1 MGTSSPFDG
10 PTNDRPLVP
19 VFIDDADPNDAA
31 GEDAANDQD
40 GDDRDDNDRD
50 RDGGGDDADDGDGSD
65 GDDGGTPAG
74 PPIPPPGNP
83 GRFTGPRSAF
93 TSFAKSGGRD
103 RRSLGRAVSGY
114 VGSSMGSPRRAA
126 RRMGAAR
133 GSGANIVQL
142 LQSVQANGIAE
153 TLRELNLTA
162 LAGRPIE
169 EVFAGLADYVCPEDG
184 SIDQG
189 IARNAFIETIA
200 DLADA
205 GITDID
211 GLTAE
216 QMTTVFEL
224 YVAHTIEARICN
236 DIGTKAVALPA
247 NPAAAQ
253 QVEDMLH
260 DFIQR
265 GVADAVAQSGSNI
278 QALLP
283 AEING
288 FVTTVYEDAFRILQA
303 MGDAEAAR

>member
-1 MGTSSPFDG
+1 MGTSSPFEG

-19 VFIDDADPNDAA
+19 VFIDDS
-31 GEDAANDQD
+31 
-40 GDDRDDNDRD
+40 DRDE
-50 RDGGGDDADDGDGSD
+50 GGGDDATDGQDRDASEDGDAG
-65 GDDGGTPAG
+65 DGGNEPALG
-74 PPIPPPGNP
+74 PALPPPGP
-83 GRFTGPRSAF
+83 AGRFTGPRSAF
-93 TSFAKSGGRD
+93 TTFAKSGGRD

-126 RRMGAAR
+126 QRMGASRA
-133 GSGANIVQL
+133 SGANVVRL
-142 LQSVQANGIAE
+142 LQSVQANGLAE

-200 DLADA
+200 DLAEA

-211 GLTAE
+211 GLTPE

-236 DIGTKAVALPA
+236 DIGTKAVSLPA

-265 GVADAVAQSGSNI
+265 GVADAVAQSGSSI
-278 QALLP
+278 QALSP
-283 AEING
+283 TEING
-288 FVTTVYEDAFRILQA
+288 FVTTVYEDAFRILKA

>member
-1 MGTSSPFDG
+1 MGTSSSFGG
-10 PTNDRPLVP
+10 PSNDRPLVP
-19 VFIDDADPNDAA
+19 TFVDDVTLGGAD
-31 GEDAANDQD
+31 GAN
-40 GDDRDDNDRD
+40 G
-50 RDGGGDDADDGDGSD
+50 DGGE
-65 GDDGGTPAG
+65 GDDGANGDGGDTGDQNGAAPPAPLPSLPPAG
-74 PPIPPPGNP
+74 PA
-83 GRFTGPRSAF
+83 GRFTAPRTNFTAF
-93 TSFAKSGGRD
+93 ARSGGTD

-126 RRMGAAR
+126 QRMGMSRA
-133 GSGANIVQL
+133 SGGAIVRL

-153 TLRELNLTA
+153 TLRQLNLNA

-189 IARNAFIETIA
+189 IARNAFIETVA

-211 GLTAE
+211 RLTPE

-236 DIGTKAVALPA
+236 DIGTKAVSLPA

-253 QVEDMLH
+253 KVEDTLH

-278 QALLP
+278 QSLSP
-283 AEING
+283 ADING
-288 FVTTVYEDAFRILQA
+288 FVTSVYEDAFRILKA

>member
-1 MGTSSPFDG
+1 MGTSSSFNG
-10 PTNDRPLVP
+10 PSNDRPLVP
-19 VFIDDADPNDAA
+19 TFIDDSDRDAGDGADQAGADDSGEGDGNDA
-31 GEDAANDQD
+31 
-40 GDDRDDNDRD
+40 
-50 RDGGGDDADDGDGSD
+50 DGGNAV
-65 GDDGGTPAG
+65 PA
-74 PPIPPPGNP
+74 PPLPPRGAA
-83 GRFTGPRSAF
+83 GRFTTPRANF
-93 TSFAKSGGRD
+93 TSFARSGGTD

-126 RRMGAAR
+126 QRMGTAR
-133 GSGANIVQL
+133 ASGAGVVRL

-153 TLRELNLTA
+153 TLRQLNLTA

-200 DLADA
+200 DLAEA

-211 GLTAE
+211 GLTPE

-253 QVEDMLH
+253 KVEDMLH
-260 DFIQR
+260 DFILR
-265 GVADAVAQSGSNI
+265 GVTDAVAQSGTNI
-278 QALLP
+278 QALSP
-283 AEING
+283 DAING
-288 FVTTVYEDAFRILQA
+288 FVTSVYEDAFRILQA
-303 MGDAEAAR
+303 TGNAEAAR

>member
-1 MGTSSPFDG
+1 MGTSSSFDG

-19 VFIDDADPNDAA
+19 TFIDDSDREA
-31 GEDAANDQD
+31 GEGTDQD
-40 GDDRDDNDRD
+40 GADGPDGDGADAGDG
-50 RDGGGDDADDGDGSD
+50 DGGGDGGD
-65 GDDGGTPAG
+65 TPPA
-74 PPIPPPGNP
+74 PPLPPPGP
-83 GRFTGPRSAF
+83 AGRFTTPRANF
-93 TSFAKSGGRD
+93 TSFARSGGTD

-126 RRMGAAR
+126 QRMGTAR
-133 GSGANIVQL
+133 ASGAAVVRL

-153 TLRELNLTA
+153 TLRQLDLTA

-211 GLTAE
+211 GLTPE

-253 QVEDMLH
+253 KVE
-260 DFIQR
+260 
-265 GVADAVAQSGSNI
+265 SG
-278 QALLP
+278 QP
-283 AEING
+283 
-288 FVTTVYEDAFRILQA
+288 
-303 MGDAEAAR
+303 

>member
-1 MGTSSPFDG
+1 MGTSSSFGG
-10 PTNDRPLVP
+10 PKNDRPLVP
-19 VFIDDADPNDAA
+19 TFVDDTDGQGGDGTDP
-31 GEDAANDQD
+31 D
-40 GDDRDDNDRD
+40 GDSEE
-50 RDGGGDDADDGDGSD
+50 DGNEENAGDGTD
-65 GDDGGTPAG
+65 AGTPRA
-74 PPIPPPGNP
+74 PPLPPPGSA
-83 GRFTGPRSAF
+83 GRFTAPRASF
-93 TSFAKSGGRD
+93 TSFARSGGTD

-114 VGSSMGSPRRAA
+114 VRSSMGSPRRAA
-126 RRMGAAR
+126 QRMGTAR
-133 GSGANIVQL
+133 ASGAAVVRL
-142 LQSVQANGIAE
+142 LQSVQANGITE
-153 TLRELNLTA
+153 TLRQLNLTA

-211 GLTAE
+211 GLTPE
-216 QMTTVFEL
+216 QMTTLFEL

-236 DIGTKAVALPA
+236 DIGMKAVALPA

-253 QVEDMLH
+253 KVEDMLH

-265 GVADAVAQSGSNI
+265 GVTDAVARSGSNI
-278 QALLP
+278 QALSS

-288 FVTTVYEDAFRILQA
+288 FVTNVYEDAFRILQA

>member
-1 MGTSSPFDG
+1 MGTSSSFDG
-10 PTNDRPLVP
+10 PSNDRPLVP
-19 VFIDDADPNDAA
+19 TFIDDS
-31 GEDAANDQD
+31 
-40 GDDRDDNDRD
+40 DRDAG
-50 RDGGGDDADDGDGSD
+50 DGVDQADADDSGDGNDAD
-65 GDDGGTPAG
+65 GDGGNAEPA
-74 PPIPPPGNP
+74 PPLPPPGAA
-83 GRFTGPRSAF
+83 GRFTTPRANF
-93 TSFAKSGGRD
+93 TSFARSGGTD

-126 RRMGAAR
+126 QRMGTAR
-133 GSGANIVQL
+133 ASGAGVVRL

-153 TLRELNLTA
+153 TLRQLNLTA

-211 GLTAE
+211 GLTPE

-253 QVEDMLH
+253 KVEDMLH

-265 GVADAVAQSGSNI
+265 GVTDAVAQSGNNI
-278 QALLP
+278 QALSP
-283 AEING
+283 DAING
-288 FVTTVYEDAFRILQA
+288 FVTSVYEDAFRILQA

>member
-1 MGTSSPFDG
+1 MGTSSTFDG
-10 PTNDRPLVP
+10 PNNDRPLVP
-19 VFIDDADPNDAA
+19 SFVDDS
-31 GEDAANDQD
+31 
-40 GDDRDDNDRD
+40 DRDD
-50 RDGGGDDADDGDGSD
+50 GAGDDAGEGQDGADSDSGDG
-65 GDDGGTPAG
+65 GHALAA
-74 PPIPPPGNP
+74 PPLPPPGP
-83 GRFTGPRSAF
+83 AGRFTAPRANF
-93 TSFAKSGGRD
+93 TTFARSGGTD

-114 VGSSMGSPRRAA
+114 VRSSMGSPRSAA
-126 RRMGAAR
+126 QRMGPAR
-133 GSGANIVQL
+133 ASGGNVVRM

-200 DLADA
+200 DLAEA

-211 GLTAE
+211 GLTSE

-253 QVEDMLH
+253 KVEDMLH
-260 DFIQR
+260 DFILR
-265 GVADAVAQSGSNI
+265 GVTDAVVRSGSNI
-278 QALLP
+278 QTLSP
-283 AEING
+283 DQING
-288 FVTTVYEDAFRILQA
+288 FVTSVYEDAFQILQA

>member
-1 MGTSSPFDG
+1 MGTSSSFGG

-19 VFIDDADPNDAA
+19 TFIDDFDREDADGNDDAA
-31 GEDAANDQD
+31 DSQ
-40 GDDRDDNDRD
+40 
-50 RDGGGDDADDGDGSD
+50 DGDGSAGD
-65 GDDGGTPAG
+65 GTDQSDDGTP
-74 PPIPPPGNP
+74 PPAPPLPPPGP
-83 GRFTGPRSAF
+83 AGRFSAPRSNF
-93 TSFAKSGGRD
+93 TSFAKSGGTD
-103 RRSLGRAVSGY
+103 RKSLGRAVSGY

-126 RRMGAAR
+126 QRMGTAR
-133 GSGANIVQL
+133 ASGANVVRL
-142 LQSVQANGIAE
+142 LQSVQANGITE

-211 GLTAE
+211 GLTPE

-253 QVEDMLH
+253 NVEDMLH

-265 GVADAVAQSGSNI
+265 GVSDAVSGSGSSI
-278 QALLP
+278 QALSP
-283 AEING
+283 TEISG
-288 FVTTVYEDAFRILQA
+288 FVTSVYEDAYRILQA
-303 MGDAEAAR
+303 MGDAETAR

>member
-1 MGTSSPFDG
+1 MGTSTPFGG
-10 PTNDRPLVP
+10 PKNDRPLVP
-19 VFIDDADPNDAA
+19 TFIDDTGRGDADGNDDST
-31 GEDAANDQD
+31 DAQD
-40 GDDRDDNDRD
+40 GN
-50 RDGGGDDADDGDGSD
+50 GGDGTENPVDGDSQGAGS
-65 GDDGGTPAG
+65 TPQPA
-74 PPIPPPGNP
+74 PPLPPPGP
-83 GRFTGPRSAF
+83 AGRFTAPRTNF
-93 TSFAKSGGRD
+93 TSFAQSGGTD

-114 VGSSMGSPRRAA
+114 VRSSMGSPRRAA
-126 RRMGAAR
+126 QRMGTAR
-133 GSGANIVQL
+133 ASGANVVRL
-142 LQSVQANGIAE
+142 LQSVSADGIAE
-153 TLRELNLTA
+153 TLRRLNLTA

-211 GLTAE
+211 GLTPE

-253 QVEDMLH
+253 KVEDMLH

-265 GVADAVAQSGSNI
+265 GVTDAVARAGSNI
-278 QALLP
+278 QALSP
-283 AEING
+283 ADING
-288 FVTTVYEDAFRILQA
+288 FVTSVYEDAFQILQV
-303 MGDAEAAR
+303 MGDAEAIR

>member
-1 MGTSSPFDG
+1 MGTSSTFGG

-19 VFIDDADPNDAA
+19 TFVDDS
-31 GEDAANDQD
+31 
-40 GDDRDDNDRD
+40 D
-50 RDGGGDDADDGDGSD
+50 RDGGGGDDTGDGQDGTDGDADGDG
-65 GDDGGTPAG
+65 GQPAPAA
-74 PPIPPPGNP
+74 PPLPPPGSA
-83 GRFTGPRSAF
+83 GRFTAPRANF
-93 TSFAKSGGRD
+93 TTFARSGGTD

-114 VGSSMGSPRRAA
+114 VRSSMGSPRRAA
-126 RRMGAAR
+126 QRMGTAR
-133 GSGANIVQL
+133 ASGGNVVRM

-200 DLADA
+200 DLAEA

-211 GLTAE
+211 GLTSE
-216 QMTTVFEL
+216 QMTTIFEL

-253 QVEDMLH
+253 KVEDMLH

-265 GVADAVAQSGSNI
+265 GVTDAVARSGSSI
-278 QALLP
+278 QALSP
-283 AEING
+283 DQING
-288 FVTTVYEDAFRILQA
+288 FVTSVYEDAFQILQA

>member
-1 MGTSSPFDG
+1 MGTSSTFDG
-10 PTNDRPLVP
+10 PNNDRPLVP
-19 VFIDDADPNDAA
+19 SFVDDSDRY
-31 GEDAANDQD
+31 D
-40 GDDRDDNDRD
+40 GA
-50 RDGGGDDADDGDGSD
+50 GDDADEGQDGADSDSGDGEH
-65 GDDGGTPAG
+65 ALAA
-74 PPIPPPGNP
+74 PPLPPLPPPGP
-83 GRFTGPRSAF
+83 AGRFTAPRANF
-93 TSFAKSGGRD
+93 TTFARSGGTD

-114 VGSSMGSPRRAA
+114 VRSSMGSPRSAA
-126 RRMGAAR
+126 QRMGPAR
-133 GSGANIVQL
+133 ASGGNVVRM

-200 DLADA
+200 DLAEA

-211 GLTAE
+211 GLTSE

-253 QVEDMLH
+253 KVEDMLH
-260 DFIQR
+260 DFILR
-265 GVADAVAQSGSNI
+265 GVTDAVVRSGSNI
-278 QALLP
+278 QTLSP
-283 AEING
+283 DQING
-288 FVTTVYEDAFRILQA
+288 FVTSVYEDAFQILQA

>member
-1 MGTSSPFDG
+1 MGTSSSFDG

-19 VFIDDADPNDAA
+19 VFIDDADPDDTDGDGAA
-31 GEDAANDQD
+31 DDQD
-40 GDDRDDNDRD
+40 GDQQDGND
-50 RDGGGDDADDGDGSD
+50 RDGGGDDTD
-65 GDDGGTPAG
+65 GDDGRTPAG
-74 PPIPPPGNP
+74 PPLPPAGNA
-83 GRFTGPRSAF
+83 GRFTGPRAAF

-126 RRMGAAR
+126 QRMGAAR
-133 GSGANIVQL
+133 ASGANIVQL

-200 DLADA
+200 DLAEA
-205 GITDID
+205 GITNID

-278 QALLP
+278 QALSP

-288 FVTTVYEDAFRILQA
+288 FVTTVYEDAFRILKA